1 MCLFSHSLD
10 SPSIVRGPSASQRL
24 RHGRGVTF
32 RACVLH
38 PGRGVGSVAGPCET
52 ALRLRRTEDGSRR
65 GWGRVLTASSWL
77 GRRRNGWVL
86 SPPCPS
92 VHPPAACSFP
102 GPLSPHPGQ
111 RLDVPSQCGAR
122 RKRVLWDRG
131 LARTGSGL
139 RGRSGSVLG
148 RRGSRRGDHAPLPG
162 QRLASQWVQASGA
175 AEHPPVHRQPH
186 DEDCPSGR
194 KRPPCTLGD
203 ASAGGGGCLAC

>member
-1 MCLFSHSLD
+1 MKQPCVCEGQRTGPTGAGAACSRPPPGWAGDATAGFSLRPVRLSILPQPARSLD
-10 SPSIVRGPSASQRL
+10 PRS
-24 RHGRGVTF
+24 
-32 RACVLH
+32 
-38 PGRGVGSVAGPCET
+38 
-52 ALRLRRTEDGSRR
+52 
-65 GWGRVLTASSWL
+65 
-77 GRRRNGWVL
+77 
-86 SPPCPS
+86 
-92 VHPPAACSFP
+92 ACSFP

-111 RLDVPSQCGAR
+111 RLDIPSQCGAR
-122 RKRVLWDRG
+122 HKRVLWDRG

-194 KRPPCTLGD
+194 KRPPCTLED

>member
-1 MCLFSHSLD
+1 MCLFSDSLD
-10 SPSIVRGPSASQRL
+10 SPSVVRGPSASQRL

-32 RACVLH
+32 RACVSH

-52 ALRLRRTEDGSRR
+52 ALRLRRREDGLLLAGQETQRLGSLSALSVCPPSRSLCFLDPR
-65 GWGRVLTASSWL
+65 S
-77 GRRRNGWVL
+77 
-86 SPPCPS
+86 
-92 VHPPAACSFP
+92 ACSFP

-186 DEDCPSGR
+186 DEDCPSGH